1 MKRFT
6 IAAIVLGLLAGAA
19 FAQPK
24 AHKGGGSGQEVDEAK
39 AKEAEGIDRQYKST
53 LQRTR
58 KDAAPVRTD
67 PWSNMRG
74 ADDGKTKR

>member
-6 IAAIVLGLLAGAA
+6 IAAIVLGLLAGPA

-24 AHKGGGSGQEVDEAK
+24 SQRGGSGQEVDEAK
-39 AKEAEGIDRQYKST
+39 AKDAEAVDRQYKST
-53 LQRTR
+53 LERTR

-67 PWSNMRG
+67 PWSSMRG